1 MPGFHGPGSASC
13 ATLRSEAGSV
23 DAIAGLRTARS
34 GTPFVSNT
42 KRQRGPRAAA
52 RSSLSLRDSPSSA
65 AIATRWRTIFVTL
78 GERRYWRQQFHC
90 DAALNADPS
99 MLRPVATPVLSGSG
113 GPAGTDIHRLALRL
127 AGETEGEVLFDAAS
141 RGRYATDASIYQ
153 VMPLGVFVPKTERD
167 VAAAI
172 DIARDLRT
180 PVLPRGAGT
189 SQCGQTTNAALV
201 IDHSKH
207 LRKVVSVDPAARTAI
222 VQPGVVLDA
231 LNAEL
236 KRHGLWFPVDVSTSA
251 QATLGG
257 MAGNNSCGSRSIAY
271 GNMVHNV
278 IGVHLRLAD
287 GAALH
292 AGPVGSLG
300 GRAADTARFVRTLAD
315 SCRSEI
321 EAHWPRVMRRVAGYN
336 LDIFQPRSERPYTHD
351 GSVNLAH
358 LFVGAEGTL
367 GFIEALD
374 LQLTPLPRAKV
385 LGVVN
390 FASFHRAMDCA
401 QHIVKLGPT
410 AVELVD
416 RTMIEL

>member
-278 IGVHLRLAD
+278 IGASVWLSD
-287 GAALH
+287 GALVDL
-292 AGPVGSLG
+292 GPVAGLN
-300 GRAADTARFVRTLAD
+300 GRAAQIADFVRKLARD
-315 SCRSEI
+315 CRDEI
-321 EAHWPRVMRRVAGYN
+321 RVRWPKVLRRVGGYN
-336 LDIFQPRSERPYTHD
+336 LDIFDNQNERAYTSD
-351 GSVNLAH
+351 DSVNLAQ
-358 LFVGAEGTL
+358 LLVGSEGTL
-367 GFIEALD
+367 AYTRT
-374 LQLTPLPRAKV
+374 LTLRLSEPPRAKV
-385 LGVVN
+385 LGVAN
-390 FASFHRAMDCA
+390 FPTFHAAM
-401 QHIVKLGPT
+401 
-410 AVELVD
+410 
-416 RTMIEL
+416 